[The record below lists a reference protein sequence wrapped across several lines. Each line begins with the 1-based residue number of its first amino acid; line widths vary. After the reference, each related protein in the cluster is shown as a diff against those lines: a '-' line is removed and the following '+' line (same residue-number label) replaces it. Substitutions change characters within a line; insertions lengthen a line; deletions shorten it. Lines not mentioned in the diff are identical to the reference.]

1 MAWSL
6 RYLSPVMSVSL
17 NRKGSKIVD
26 RQKNATP
33 TDLDL
38 LNRLKPF
45 SSLSAEALREL
56 ASGLNPANFQRH
68 DVILREEAPPTGVH
82 ILLKG
87 VAKIT
92 CLNRCGERVTV
103 ALLAPGPIPEFL
115 SLPVSR
121 WHFRC
126 EAYSD
131 CRVGSPGWD
140 LFNAIALKAPEAAL
154 IEFHRNSLRLWYR
167 LLLRGS
173 TFLNLSLRE
182 RIEMALLELCEDFGI
197 KESRGTLL
205 RVFLSHR
212 DLADMVGASRP
223 RVTEHL
229 AELERERVLIRQ
241 GRQLIVRADKLEKL
255 TSVPPLTKNGS
266 SAKAGVH
273 PQFPQAGHL
282 YGRRPLAAVASV
294 NPTKRELSAVKGFA
308 PEQHLC
314 WWPEPSSHLEKT
326 PAINL

>member
-1 MAWSL
+1 
-6 RYLSPVMSVSL
+6 
-17 NRKGSKIVD
+17 VD

-33 TDLDL
+33 TNLDL
-38 LNRLKPF
+38 LSRLKPL

-56 ASGLNPANFQRH
+56 ASGLNPANFQRR
-68 DVILREEAPPTGVH
+68 DVILREEAPTTGIH

-140 LFNAIALKAPEAAL
+140 RFNAIALKASEAAL
-154 IEFHRNSLRLWYR
+154 FEFYRNSLRFWYR

-182 RIEMALLELCEDFGI
+182 RIEITLLELCEDFGI

-205 RVFLSHR
+205 SVFISHG

-229 AELERERVLIRQ
+229 AELERERVVIRQ
-241 GRQLIVRADKLEKL
+241 GRQLIVRSDKLENP
-255 TSVPPLTKNGS
+255 TSVPLPDTDDS
-266 SAKAGVH
+266 FAKASIQPH
-273 PQFPQAGHL
+273 FPKASQL
-282 YGRRPLAAVASV
+282 YGLRSPAASRPERKSIAVA
-294 NPTKRELSAVKGFA
+294 
-308 PEQHLC
+308 
-314 WWPEPSSHLEKT
+314 
-326 PAINL
+326 